1 MNISVFGALAETN
14 RLDMVELLLKGP
26 MSVNEIADRLHL
38 NQPQTSKHLKVLSD
52 AGLVEVHKVA
62 NRRIYKLR
70 PRPLAEMDEWLGA
83 FRRLWEERFDRLDDY
98 LSELQGLSAQEPP
111 KGDADRTP

>member
-1 MNISVFGALAETN
+1 MNISVFGALAESN
-14 RLDMVELLLKGP
+14 RFEMVELLLKGP

-52 AGLVEVHKVA
+52 VGLVEVHKVA

-70 PRPLAEMDEWLGA
+70 ARPLAEMDEWLGS

-98 LSELQGLSAQEPP
+98 LAELQRSAAPDNDSE
-111 KGDADRTP
+111 

>member
-1 MNISVFGALAETN
+1 MNISVFGALAEAN
-14 RLDMVELLLKGP
+14 RLDMVELLLQGP

-52 AGLVEVHKVA
+52 VGLVEVHKVA

-70 PRPLAEMDEWLGA
+70 TRPLAELDEWLGS
-83 FRRLWEERFDRLDDY
+83 FRKLWEERFDRLDDY
-98 LSELQGLSAQEPP
+98 LSELQGQSDR
-111 KGDADRTP
+111 DAPAAP